1 MGPERTKFC
10 DLCQQDLKP
19 CGWTTHH
26 KAYEKKAEKQHQN
39 QIMVESIQRQN
50 SGAAAG
56 ECEAWN
62 EIDNDTGHIDFP
74 DADVPEHVEPT
85 FEVDNIM
92 CEYHPSRVVSIFLF
106 NVQLLMILKLFTKD
120 VISAPYDGMIQEF
133 DLHYQNLWE
142 WAIDLLHDPWLF
154 LHMVFDVQQCSKFNG
169 KEFINFVDESYTAE
183 AFWNIQSQLPDGAKL
198 LAFILYADK
207 TKLSSFGTAR
217 GYPVV
222 ARLANLPT
230 KICNSQGI
238 GGGYVVGWLP
248 IEEKDH
254 AGKPSWVNFKN
265 AVWHE
270 AFLKI
275 LSLTSQNIL
284 KVARD
289 KETTEEREN
298 MLKQYGLCDVSNAF
312 WTVMFMLHFNRGLY
326 CDHLWAELQ
335 KIITGLGRASV
346 AKIDNNYK
354 AFPWW
359 RNLKHL
365 AQVMSISFSDS
376 SVYEDIS
383 QMVIYAAHTI
393 ITEDECQ
400 HAVKVFSMYL
410 QQYITKMADNSDKNW
425 NFPKLHMSVHIFD
438 DIEAKGATHNYN
450 TKPNEKMHGSLKDS
464 YLMHTNFR
472 DVAPQL
478 QDIEDALD
486 EDNFVVDDL
495 VVLNDSPHVKL
506 GSRQAPQTFESAEN
520 THKDDGAF
528 TNFHI
533 KLNDFLTNF
542 LLVIQV
548 PLSGGKWVQLK
559 ASNKMTDNII
569 FGHLLFVFECTVEDT
584 VFSLTLIHSFDAP
597 TVQSVLHLFKYT
609 KHSSWIIANWP
620 IQTSLGFK
628 FMTNY
633 PIRTSSGFK
642 LGCGQL
648 AYPNII
654 RIQVGSWPTGL
665 SEHHW
670 DSISWP
676 TGLSEHYQHSSSDMS
691 DQRSTFHEPT
701 KSLSSWGILNYTR
714 VLDSNSDDNFDE
726 GDIDEVTI
734 PGPNASKGEIM
745 EALKVLQLQVQHLH
759 EENCALKENN
769 KVLLAEKP
777 KQKQHVEAPDEL
789 VAHEQT
795 ISLVYFKDLVNK
807 CISDACSNK
816 IKKLCGVMGDIFD
829 LPAKY
834 FANPSH
840 NRASI
845 IKIQKM
851 LGVSGKM
858 QTYKIFLHLL
868 FPGLQEDATLKTVF
882 GNWILF
888 AKILRALLHGVTL
901 LHQEPCGGLKTNA
914 QKWNFQQVTPGSI
927 TWAAVMAIFLLSPDT
942 EFLGSRVGKLS
953 TINYRDLFFQ
963 YKKLLVMKWDM
974 RHIKNIVTSIDNH
987 IFGTAKLS
995 TFHLADSKADEAP
1008 LASSAI
1014 SAVSSA
1020 APDSQIII
1028 QHEEQGS
1035 VSQAAAC
1042 TNVEV
1047 VAGNVDDLE
1056 ACDIGSDIGRGQG
1069 KAKRGK
1075 RPIAEGA
1082 HHGRSCKM

>member
-19 CGWTTHH
+19 CSWTTHH
-26 KAYEKKAEKQHQN
+26 KAYEKKAEKQRQN

-50 SGAAAG
+50 LGVAAG
-56 ECEAWN
+56 SSNLRCVRDEHVVNAAGKRRECEAWN

-92 CEYHPSRVVSIFLF
+92 CEYHPSRVVSIFLS

-133 DLHYQNLWE
+133 DLHYKNLWE

-154 LHMVFDVQQCSKFNG
+154 LHMVFDAQRFSKFNG

-198 LAFILYADK
+198 LGFILYADK

-248 IEEKDH
+248 IVKEEKDH
-254 AGKPSWVNFKN
+254 AALRSSMGQWFECLNDLQHWFFP
-265 AVWHE
+265 
-270 AFLKI
+270 LILI
-275 LSLTSQNIL
+275 LSANYEEQCVMLLTQRIKLLWPCPSQNIL

-298 MLKQYGLCDVSNAF
+298 MLKQYGLRDVSNAF

-326 CDHLWAELQ
+326 RDHLWAVLQ

-346 AKIDNNYK
+346 AKMDNNYE

-383 QMVIYAAHTI
+383 KMVIYAAHTI
-393 ITEDECQ
+393 ITEDECPLGYHLLHCIHLFIEVDMYSALEVHTTDTIHAGQ

-410 QQYITKMADNSDKNW
+410 QQYITKTADNSDKNW

-464 YLMHTNFR
+464 YLMHINFR

-559 ASNKMTDNII
+559 ASDKTTDKII
-569 FGHLLFVFECTVEDT
+569 FGRLLFIFECTVEDT

-597 TVQSVLHLFKYT
+597 TGVHIRKDKHL
-609 KHSSWIIANWP
+609 
-620 IQTSLGFK
+620 
-628 FMTNY
+628 
-633 PIRTSSGFK
+633 
-642 LGCGQL
+642 
-648 AYPNII
+648 NI
-654 RIQVGSWPTGL
+654 
-665 SEHHW
+665 
-670 DSISWP
+670 
-676 TGLSEHYQHSSSDMS
+676 
-691 DQRSTFHEPT
+691 F
-701 KSLSSWGILNYTR
+701 R
-714 VLDSNSDDNFDE
+714 V
-726 GDIDEVTI
+726 
-734 PGPNASKGEIM
+734 
-745 EALKVLQLQVQHLH
+745 
-759 EENCALKENN
+759 
-769 KVLLAEKP
+769 
-777 KQKQHVEAPDEL
+777 
-789 VAHEQT
+789 
-795 ISLVYFKDLVNK
+795 
-807 CISDACSNK
+807 
-816 IKKLCGVMGDIFD
+816 
-829 LPAKY
+829 
-834 FANPSH
+834 
-840 NRASI
+840 RAR
-845 IKIQKM
+845 
-851 LGVSGKM
+851 
-858 QTYKIFLHLL
+858 
-868 FPGLQEDATLKTVF
+868 
-882 GNWILF
+882 
-888 AKILRALLHGVTL
+888 LRA
-901 LHQEPCGGLKTNA
+901 QAE
-914 QKWNFQQVTPGSI
+914 
-927 TWAAVMAIFLLSPDT
+927 
-942 EFLGSRVGKLS
+942 
-953 TINYRDLFFQ
+953 FFQ
-963 YKKLLVMKWDM
+963 
-974 RHIKNIVTSIDNH
+974 
-987 IFGTAKLS
+987 
-995 TFHLADSKADEAP
+995 
-1008 LASSAI
+1008 
-1014 SAVSSA
+1014 
-1020 APDSQIII
+1020 
-1028 QHEEQGS
+1028 
-1035 VSQAAAC
+1035 
-1042 TNVEV
+1042 
-1047 VAGNVDDLE
+1047 
-1056 ACDIGSDIGRGQG
+1056 
-1069 KAKRGK
+1069 
-1075 RPIAEGA
+1075 
-1082 HHGRSCKM
+1082 